1 MAESA
6 ENVLAVIQSAEENKE
21 NEDSSFEPE
30 PKKLRTDDS
39 SIALVH
45 KLEDRLTG
53 ILCCAVCLDLPGTC
67 FQVFAF
73 KYFSLLDC
81 RCLIHLC
88 SCQLELCFLKHLS
101 RTNTGLQMPCLL
113 SLLNSF
119 IKSCSTAEQNVEDS
133 GCVTMTLG

>member
-1 MAESA
+1 MAEHA

-39 SIALVH
+39 SSALVH

-67 FQVFAF
+67 FQVIHFQIFYTARF
-73 KYFSLLDC
+73 LISLSILFHYALVRD
-81 RCLIHLC
+81 
-88 SCQLELCFLKHLS
+88 KH
-101 RTNTGLQMPCLL
+101 RIANTLL
-113 SLLNSF
+113 
-119 IKSCSTAEQNVEDS
+119 
-133 GCVTMTLG
+133 